1 MLSKN
6 AIHPFQLSNLHKMT
20 HANTNV
26 WTFDLSSFMV
36 LLSEDEELNYRLMRR
51 SIYEILCTAPA
62 AGLQSYLRSYSVAIE
77 KVGPIYISQ
86 LGRKSAPLRNL
97 RLANT
102 IASYNLLCDSRYSV
116 YQIPALQDTR
126 NNLKDIRSLS
136 WMLATWIITAAII
149 TLLAILPD
157 TSWVG
162 IVNCAV
168 LPGWS
173 IALRIIE
180 SQCIYIATSSPSQP
194 DCLDSVIIIGRR
206 NSCLIL
212 EGSRQDISRWTGLGV
227 EVKDS
232 VSSKF
237 TEYFTR
243 ITTLLILVFVFVSI
257 PNGTLHDQVSFI
269 AMNILGQANVKIG
282 KYLNAK
288 SCLGSLSKITSTN
301 VPSRTHVYGLLL
313 RRFGNGDWVDE
324 VGLLPNT
331 AIWKDW
337 RKLVIASQS
346 DSKELYEKIV
356 QEHSKPKENL
366 EILVHPETR

>member
-1 MLSKN
+1 
-6 AIHPFQLSNLHKMT
+6 MT

-36 LLSEDEELNYRLMRR
+36 LLGEDEELNYRLMRR

-62 AGLQSYLRSYSVAIE
+62 AGLQSYLRSYSMVTE

-102 IASYNLLCDSRYSV
+102 IASCNLLLDSRYSV
-116 YQIPALQDTR
+116 YQIPTSQDTR
-126 NNLKDIRSLS
+126 NDMKDVRSLF
-136 WMLATWIITAAII
+136 WMLGTWIITAAIMA
-149 TLLAILPD
+149 TLAILPD

-162 IVNCAV
+162 IVNCVV
-168 LPGWS
+168 LPAWS
-173 IALRIIE
+173 IVLRIIE
-180 SQCIYIATSSPSQP
+180 SQCIHIATSSPSQP
-194 DCLDSVIIIGRR
+194 DHPDSVIIIGRR
-206 NSCLIL
+206 NSCFIL
-212 EGSRQDISRWTGLGV
+212 EGSRRDVSRWTGLGV
-227 EVKDS
+227 EAKDS
-232 VSSKF
+232 ISSKF

-269 AMNILGQANVKIG
+269 TINLLGQANVKIG
-282 KYLNAK
+282 KYLNAR
-288 SCLGSLSKITSTN
+288 SCLGSLSKITSTD

-324 VGLLPNT
+324 TGLLPNT

-337 RKLVIASQS
+337 RKLVVATQS
-346 DSKELYEKIV
+346 DSKELYEKVV
-356 QEHSKPKENL
+356 QEHSKTNEESK
-366 EILVHPETR
+366 ILGKLSFVSK